1 MGRVDAVVRALV
13 RGPLHVLVPGVHE
26 LTYVGPVTGRV
37 VRLPVQGVAH
47 DGGLVVL
54 VGDADRKRWWRA
66 FRASH
71 PVTVRRGRTA
81 VDATGVVLPAEDPRR
96 APAAAA
102 YAART
107 RVPVPA
113 DAVLVLVV

>member
-26 LTYVGPVTGRV
+26 LSYVGPVSGRV
-37 VRLPVQGVAH
+37 VRLPVQAVAH

-66 FRASH
+66 FRTPH
-71 PVTVRRGRTA
+71 PVTVRRGRTC
-81 VDATGVVLPAEDPRR
+81 VGATGAVLPVEDPRR
-96 APAAAA
+96 APAAAR
-102 YAART
+102 YTART
-107 RVPVPA
+107 RVPVPV
-113 DAVLVLVV
+113 DAVLVLVG

>member
-13 RGPLHVLVPGVHE
+13 RGPLHVLLPGVHE
-26 LTYVGPVTGRV
+26 LTYVGPVSGRV
-37 VRLPVQGVAH
+37 VRLPVQAVAH

-54 VGDADRKRWWRA
+54 VGDADRKQWWRA
-66 FRASH
+66 FRTPH
-71 PVTVRRGRTA
+71 PVTARRGSTNVA
-81 VDATGVVLPAEDPRR
+81 ATGAVLSAADPRR

-107 RVPVPA
+107 RVPVPV
-113 DAVLVLVV
+113 DAVLVLVA